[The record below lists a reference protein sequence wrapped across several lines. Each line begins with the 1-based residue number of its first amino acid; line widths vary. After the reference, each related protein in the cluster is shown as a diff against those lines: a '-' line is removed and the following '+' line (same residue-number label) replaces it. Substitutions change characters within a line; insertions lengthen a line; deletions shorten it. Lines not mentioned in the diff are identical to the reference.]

1 MSSDQA
7 RPKPKD
13 SGPQRGFTLLE
24 LTIVVLL
31 LSLFASL
38 TIPVLSRFGRDDLA
52 WSARRIAGTVQ
63 FLFNEAAISGRE
75 HRLAIELQRN
85 RLTAKV
91 VEDDGETFNLERWE
105 KRLVLPV
112 NVKVKDVRVAGRG
125 VFSTGSATIRFL
137 PGGFLEESLIHLSD
151 QEKDLTLRFNPFTG
165 ATEIREGY
173 YDF

>member
-1 MSSDQA
+1 
-7 RPKPKD
+7 
-13 SGPQRGFTLLE
+13 
-24 LTIVVLL
+24 LL

-38 TIPVLSRFGRDDLA
+38 TIPVLNRFGRDDLA

-75 HRLAIELQRN
+75 HRLAFELQRN

-91 VEDDGETFNLERWE
+91 VEDDGEMFDLERWE
-105 KRLVLPV
+105 ERLVLPV
-112 NVKVKDVRVAGRG
+112 NVKVKDIHIAGKG
-125 VFSTGSATIRFL
+125 VFSTGRATIRIL

-151 QEKDLTLRFNPFTG
+151 RQKELTLRLNPFTG